1 MTPIKVKNIAPL
13 IAENTGDIALK
24 IKSTKINIEGNK
36 KDLIKEFGEYN
47 VLEIGVDDYFGEGIL
62 LIVEKLK

>member
-24 IKSTKINIEGNK
+24 IKDTEINIEGNK